1 MMYQILVAMGDA
13 AQRRALCG
21 CLEER
26 FREWCAVLPA
36 ENGRQALRLFE
47 QYRPQVAL
55 LEIEMPQMGGLDVAR
70 RIRQSA
76 GSCALLFV
84 TAHDDFSYAREALQL
99 RALDYLLKP
108 WSEQELMSSVEE
120 ALRLVEAY
128 GDDPAARLL
137 AGERCLEGETLHTS
151 HRLGQVREDIE
162 AFIREHY
169 TAELSMQTVAKAMN
183 YSDAYFCKLF
193 KQCFRVNFSVYLN
206 EYRIARAR
214 ELLQSTR
221 LNVREVSN
229 ACGYSDS
236 NYFTRVFKRITGKT
250 PSQYRGS

>member
-1 MMYQILVAMGDA
+1 MMHQILVAMGDA
-13 AQRRALCG
+13 AQRQVLCG

-26 FREWCAVLPA
+26 FRGRCAVLPA
-36 ENGRQALRLFE
+36 ENGREALLLFE

-55 LEIEMPQMGGLDVAR
+55 LEIEMPQMGGLETAR

-76 GSCALLFV
+76 GTCAIVFL
-84 TAHDDFSYAREALQL
+84 TAHDDFHFAREALQL

-108 WSEQELMSSVEE
+108 WSEQALLRSLEE

-128 GDDPAARLL
+128 GDDPSARLL
-137 AGERCLEGETLHTS
+137 AGERCLEGEMLHAS

-169 TAELSMQTVAKAMN
+169 TTELSMQTVAKAMN

-193 KQCFRVNFSVYLN
+193 KQCFEVNFSVYLN
-206 EYRIARAR
+206 EYRIARAK

-221 LNVREVSN
+221 LNVREVST

-250 PSQYRGS
+250 PSEYRVS

>member
-1 MMYQILVAMGDA
+1 MMHQILVAMGDA
-13 AQRRALCG
+13 ADRQALCS

-26 FREWCAVLPA
+26 FRARCAVLPA
-36 ENGRQALRLFE
+36 ENGREALLLFE
-47 QYRPQVAL
+47 QYRPQVAI
-55 LEIEMPQMGGLDVAR
+55 LEIEMPQMDGLETAR

-76 GSCALLFV
+76 GACAIVFL
-84 TAHDDFSYAREALQL
+84 TARDDFHFAREALQL

-108 WSEQELMSSVEE
+108 WSEQALLPPVEE

-137 AGERCLEGETLHTS
+137 AGEYHLDGEALHTS

-169 TAELSMQTVAKAMN
+169 TTELSMQTVARAMN

-193 KQCFRVNFSVYLN
+193 KQCFEVNFSVYLN
-206 EYRIARAR
+206 EYRIARAK

-250 PSQYRGS
+250 PSEYRGC

>member
-1 MMYQILVAMGDA
+1 MYQILVAMGDA

-47 QYRPQVAL
+47 QSRPRVAI

-84 TAHDDFSYAREALQL
+84 TAHDDFHYAREALQL

-120 ALRLVEAY
+120 ALRLVEEY
-128 GDDPAARLL
+128 GEDPAARLL
-137 AGERCLEGETLHTS
+137 AGECRQDGETLHTS

-250 PSQYRGS
+250 PSEYRAS

>member
-13 AQRRALCG
+13 AQRQAICG

-26 FREWCAVLPA
+26 FRGRCAVLPA
-36 ENGRQALRLFE
+36 ENGRQALLLFE
-47 QYRPQVAL
+47 QCRPQVAL

-76 GSCALLFV
+76 GACALLFV
-84 TAHDDFSYAREALQL
+84 TAHDDFRYAREALQL
-99 RALDYLLKP
+99 RAMDYLLKP
-108 WSEQELMSSVEE
+108 WSQQELALSVEE
-120 ALRLVEAY
+120 ALRLVEEY
-128 GDDPAARLL
+128 GEDPLARLL
-137 AGERCLEGETLHTS
+137 AGECRQEGETLHTS
-151 HRLGQVREDIE
+151 HRLEQVRESIE

-193 KQCFRVNFSVYLN
+193 KQCFEVNFSAYLN
-206 EYRIARAR
+206 EYRIARAK

-221 LNVREVSN
+221 LNVREVST

-250 PSQYRGS
+250 PSEYRGA